1 MVYLTIAIAAGAA
14 CFCGAAVFFW
24 RHRRGDRTVRHIVR
38 LAVDIADVA
47 GSVEADLASVSGE
60 AAFASFPLR
69 CHDYAQRAK
78 HALQEGRALRY
89 REPDSLSII
98 LLELHD
104 DHRRIVD
111 LRSELDRALA
121 RKADAS
127 GHDRSRIISYGRS
140 KPSRWPTSS
149 LLNRPSTFT

>member
-1 MVYLTIAIAAGAA
+1 MVYLTIAIAAATA
-14 CFCGAAVFFW
+14 CLCGAAVFLW
-24 RHRRGDRTVRHIVR
+24 RHRRGDSTVRHIVR
-38 LAVDIADVA
+38 LAVDIVDVA
-47 GSVEADLASVSGE
+47 GSVDADLATVSRD
-60 AAFASFPLR
+60 ADFAPFPLR

-78 HALQEGRALRY
+78 DALAEGKALRQ

-121 RKADAS
+121 RKAEAT
-127 GHDRSRIISYGRS
+127 GQGRTRIISYGRC
-140 KPSRWPTSS
+140 KPSRWPNSS

>member
-1 MVYLTIAIAAGAA
+1 MVYLTIAVVAGTACLWGAA
-14 CFCGAAVFFW
+14 LFYW
-24 RHRRGDRTVRHIVR
+24 RSRRGHGTMRHIMR
-38 LAVDIADVA
+38 LAVDIVEVA
-47 GSVEADLASVSGE
+47 GSVEADLATVSRD
-60 AAFASFPLR
+60 ANFAPFPLR

-78 HALQEGRALRY
+78 DALAEGKALRQ

-104 DHRRIVD
+104 DHRRIVN
-111 LRSELDRALA
+111 LRSELDRALV
-121 RKADAS
+121 RKAEAN
-127 GHDRSRIISYGRS
+127 GQDRSRIISYGRC

>member
-1 MVYLTIAIAAGAA
+1 MVYLTIAIAAGTA
-14 CFCGAAVFFW
+14 CFCGAAIFFW
-24 RHRRGDRTVRHIVR
+24 RNRRGGRTIRHIVS
-38 LAVDIADVA
+38 LAVDIAEVA
-47 GSVEADLASVSGE
+47 GSVEADLAGVAGD
-60 AAFASFPLR
+60 AAFTNFPLR
-69 CHDYAQRAK
+69 CRDYAQRAR
-78 HALQEGRALRY
+78 HALQEGKALRQ

-121 RKADAS
+121 RKADGGDS
-127 GHDRSRIISYGRS
+127 DRNRIIRYGRTS
-140 KPSRWPTSS
+140 PSRWATSS

>member
-1 MVYLTIAIAAGAA
+1 MVYLTIAIAAGTV
-14 CFCGAAVFFW
+14 CFCGAAMFFW
-24 RHRRGDRTVRHIVR
+24 KHRRGGRTVRHIVG
-38 LAVDIADVA
+38 LAVDIAHVA
-47 GSVEADLASVSGE
+47 GSVEADLAGVAGD
-60 AAFASFPLR
+60 AAFTTFPLR
-69 CHDYAQRAK
+69 CRDYAQRAR
-78 HALQEGRALRY
+78 HALREGRALRQ

-121 RKADAS
+121 RKAD
-127 GHDRSRIISYGRS
+127 GGGPDRSRIISYGRA

>member
-1 MVYLTIAIAAGAA
+1 MVYLTIALVAGTA
-14 CFCGAAVFFW
+14 CLCGAAVFYW
-24 RHRRGDRTVRHIVR
+24 MHRGGDSTVRHIVR

-47 GSVEADLASVSGE
+47 GSVEADLATVSRDAE
-60 AAFASFPLR
+60 FASFPLR
-69 CHDYAQRAK
+69 CRDYSHRAK
-78 HALQEGRALRY
+78 DALQEGRALRQ

-104 DHRRIVD
+104 DHRRIVN

-127 GHDRSRIISYGRS
+127 GQDRSRIISYGRM